1 MSYSAN
7 RTRISV
13 VYGPARPKA
22 QSILQITV
30 RFGKNPNQA
39 EHLARQALL
48 AAVKRYQDCL
58 ANGALDDT

>member
-22 QSILQITV
+22 QSILQITI
-30 RFGKNPNQA
+30 RFGKNPNEA
-39 EHLARQALL
+39 EHLARQSFL
-48 AAVKRYQDCL
+48 AALKRYQEVL
-58 ANGALDDT
+58 AGEAPGDT